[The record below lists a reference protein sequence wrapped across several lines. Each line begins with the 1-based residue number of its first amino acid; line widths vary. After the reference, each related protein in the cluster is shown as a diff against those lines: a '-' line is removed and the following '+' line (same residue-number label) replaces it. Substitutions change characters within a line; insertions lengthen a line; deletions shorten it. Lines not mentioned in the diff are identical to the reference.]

1 MDPSV
6 PRMKGKLK
14 HVKKHRQG
22 EFISARTEDSLW
34 ERREPQVGKQRKEA
48 KGGKRSLPPCFEE
61 SLRVRGLFW
70 EQLQRE
76 NVEWSKGRRF
86 LKSFTVHT
94 CALQLQRQ

>member
-1 MDPSV
+1 MDTSV

-22 EFISARTEDSLW
+22 ELIPARAEDSLW

-48 KGGKRSLPPCFEE
+48 KGGKSSLPPCFEE
-61 SLRVRGLFW
+61 SLGVQGLFW

-76 NVEWSKGRRF
+76 RMLSGAKVGDF
-86 LKSFTVHT
+86 
-94 CALQLQRQ
+94 